1 MLQPDIV
8 TSPPYNEMRRMYSKL
23 FSLGYLNTDINTK
36 FALISLICYVTYK
49 AKMKKSD
56 VTHYQILMNNA
67 FVIND
72 DICYRSQDAY
82 ITKDK
87 PLPEDYIK
95 GLAVVCEDFS
105 YGCTTF
111 PTFNIK
117 PSEIVKTIQDILS
130 KSLPF

>member
-1 MLQPDIV
+1 MSQPDIV
-8 TSPPYNEMRRMYSKL
+8 TSPSYNEMRRMYSKL

-56 VTHYQILMNNA
+56 VTHYQILMN
-67 FVIND
+67 
-72 DICYRSQDAY
+72 

-105 YGCTTF
+105 YGCATF

>member
-56 VTHYQILMNNA
+56 VTHYQILMN
-67 FVIND
+67 
-72 DICYRSQDAY
+72 

-111 PTFNIK
+111 PTFNINR
-117 PSEIVKTIQDILS
+117 
-130 KSLPF
+130 PFNVFLY